1 MNCPLCNSHAEQTFV
16 ANGRSYHSCSTCGF
30 VYMDEN
36 DRLNADDEKKRY
48 SFHQNSIDDE
58 GYVTFLGRVIE
69 PMMKYLSA
77 GMKGLD
83 YGCGPN
89 PVLAQ
94 IIKDKGFEC
103 DFYDPFFFPQCDFGA
118 KYDFIFATEC
128 FEHFFNPRHELDKIC
143 TMLNSDGR
151 LGIMT
156 EFLPQNTD
164 FADWYYKNDPTHV
177 CFYDRKS
184 IGYICEKYNFKE
196 LYNDNHRV
204 IILRKL

>member
-1 MNCPLCNSHAEQTFV
+1 MYCPLCNSPAEETFG
-16 ANGRSYHSCSTCGF
+16 ANGKTYHRCSHCGL

-36 DRLNADDEKKRY
+36 DHLHADDEKKRY

-69 PMMKYLSA
+69 PAMEYISV

-94 IIKDKGFEC
+94 IIKGKGFEC
-103 DFYDPFFFPQCDFGA
+103 DFYDPYFFPQCNFSA

-128 FEHFFNPRHELDKIC
+128 FEHFFNPSHELDKIC
-143 TMLNSDGR
+143 TLLNNNGI

-177 CFYDRKS
+177 CFYDGKS
-184 IGYICEKYNFKE
+184 IGYICSKYNFKE
-196 LYNDNHRV
+196 LYNDKHRV
-204 IILRKL
+204 IILKKL

>member
-1 MNCPLCNSHAEQTFV
+1 
-16 ANGRSYHSCSTCGF
+16 
-30 VYMDEN
+30 MDEN
-36 DRLNADDEKKRY
+36 DRLCADEEKKRY

-83 YGCGPN
+83 FGCGPN

-94 IIKDKGFEC
+94 IIKDKGFKC
-103 DFYDPFFFPQCDFGA
+103 DFYDPFFFPQCNLEG

-128 FEHFFNPRHELDKIC
+128 FEHFFTPSNELDRIC
-143 TMLNSDGR
+143 TMLNLSGI

-156 EFLPQNTD
+156 EFLPPKTD

-177 CFYDRKS
+177 CFYDEKS
-184 IGYICEKYNFKE
+184 INYICEKYNFNE
-196 LYNDNHRV
+196 LYNDKHRV

>member
-1 MNCPLCNSHAEQTFV
+1 
-16 ANGRSYHSCSTCGF
+16 
-30 VYMDEN
+30 MDEN
-36 DRLNADDEKKRY
+36 DRLGADDEKKRY

-69 PMMKYLSA
+69 PMMKYLSE

-83 YGCGPN
+83 YGCGQN

-103 DFYDPFFFPQCDFGA
+103 DFYDPFFFPQCNFEG

-128 FEHFFNPRHELDKIC
+128 FEHFFNPCHELDKIC
-143 TMLNSDGR
+143 TMLNSDGI

-177 CFYDRKS
+177 CFFDGKS
-184 IGYICEKYNFKE
+184 INFICEKYNFKE

>member
-1 MNCPLCNSHAEQTFV
+1 MYCPLCNSKAGETFGT
-16 ANGRSYHSCSTCGF
+16 NGRTYHRCSHCGL

-36 DRLNADDEKKRY
+36 DRLCADDEKKRY

-94 IIKDKGFEC
+94 IIKNKGFEC
-103 DFYDPFFFPQCDFGA
+103 DFYDPFFFPQCDFDG

-128 FEHFFNPRHELDKIC
+128 FEHFFNPGHELDKIC
-143 TMLNSDGR
+143 TMLNPNGI

-156 EFLPQNTD
+156 EFLPTNTD

-177 CFYDRKS
+177 CFYDGKS
-184 IGYICEKYNFKE
+184 INYICEKYNFNE
-196 LYNDNHRV
+196 LSNDNHRV